1 MRRDTPWGE
10 RNVWERDEE
19 REGTSQLSRGFQKD
33 FFAVVMSHV
42 LNNVAGCALFFSF
55 LSFLF

>member
-1 MRRDTPWGE
+1 MGRGKRVGKGQGE
-10 RNVWERDEE
+10 RRNKPNCHVVFRK
-19 REGTSQLSRGFQKD
+19 T